1 MGEMEKTTR
10 ELNQALDDL
19 CRVSRDL
26 ASRGLTAGSGGNVS
40 VRVRGGSSNPDE
52 DTVLITA
59 RGARMESLVDADCVA
74 VNRADGRLIIEG
86 SEGSARPSSE
96 LPLHLSV
103 YAATD
108 AGAIVHTHSTHAIVM
123 STQGETLPSIHYGQA
138 RFGGEVR
145 VAPYAR
151 FGTRELAEVTSQ
163 ALADRRAV
171 LMRNHGALAIGDT
184 LDEALE
190 TADMLEWLARLA
202 FLTASIGGGSTIDAE
217 ELDRVADR
225 IRNWDR
231 YEVER

>member
-1 MGEMEKTTR
+1 MGEMENTTR
-10 ELNQALDDL
+10 ELDRALDDL
-19 CRVSRDL
+19 CRVGRDL
-26 ASRGLTAGSGGNVS
+26 AAHGLTAGSGGNVS
-40 VRVRGGSSNPDE
+40 VRVRGTAGDSAAD

-59 RGARMESLVDADCVA
+59 RGARLESLVDAECVP
-74 VNRADGRLIIEG
+74 VRRVDGRLV

-96 LPLHLSV
+96 LPLHLRV
-103 YAATD
+103 YDAFD

-123 STQGETLPSIHYGQA
+123 STQGDTLPSIHYGQA

-151 FGTRELAEVTSQ
+151 FGTTELAEVTCE
-163 ALADRRAV
+163 ALSGRQAV
-171 LMRNHGALAIGDT
+171 LMRNHGALAIGKT

-202 FLTASIGGGSTIDAE
+202 FLTASIGGGTTIDAA
-217 ELDRVADR
+217 ELERVADR

-231 YEVER
+231 TEVER